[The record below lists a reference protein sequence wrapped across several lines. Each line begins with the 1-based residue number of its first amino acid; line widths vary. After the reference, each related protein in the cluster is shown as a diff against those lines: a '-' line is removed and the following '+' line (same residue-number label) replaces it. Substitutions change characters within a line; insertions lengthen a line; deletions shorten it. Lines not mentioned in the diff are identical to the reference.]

1 MNIWCIAL
9 ANCFEGEN
17 SNNARVDAGHEEWR
31 SARLFEN
38 DADRYVCSLISSS
51 RLLINVLVVPLSVLS
66 NWEQQIQDHCTPGT
80 IKYIV
85 YHGSNRSF
93 NSEELAK
100 YDIVITTYQTVS
112 GEHTRDLMNGQ
123 SGSSKKRKKSERTLF
138 GVQWKVKVMH
148 AWSQLYWHWK
158 LRRESS

>member
-1 MNIWCIAL
+1 
-9 ANCFEGEN
+9 
-17 SNNARVDAGHEEWR
+17 
-31 SARLFEN
+31 
-38 DADRYVCSLISSS
+38 
-51 RLLINVLVVPLSVLS
+51 VLS

-148 AWSQLYWHWK
+148 A
-158 LRRESS
+158 